1 MVQWH
6 PTILTK
12 LSLIPPRILN
22 AYNIQVDSRGGKDVM
37 YREEDF
43 VVRAVGCEKD
53 QNRHCD
59 KEIDPMYNLWR
70 NSLAKRNEGISGAY

>member
-12 LSLIPPRILN
+12 LSLIPQKILN
-22 AYNIQVDSRGGKDVM
+22 SYNIQIDSRGGKEVL
-37 YREEDF
+37 YQEEDF
-43 VVRAVGCEKD
+43 VARAVGCEKD

-59 KEIDPMYNLWR
+59 REIDPLYHQWK
-70 NSLAKRNEGISGAY
+70 NSLGKE